1 MTPKVAYQNILRR
14 LSQWSTAPKGSSHSR
29 RAYRT
34 EFQRFLWGSIFVVGY
49 FTLIFFRFSGAEE
62 GSADNNGIWF
72 LLIFGLVFAAIG
84 AYFAPGWSSLVK
96 TYTASGR
103 RLAVEKQA
111 QVKKSQRSSRHRSD
125 SGSRRSSSSSGR
137 RSGDNSDSQEQGE
150 GPSTKVSEHSQSD
163 SSNPGQSDQRQ
174 QNTKNTG

>member
-14 LSQWSTAPKGSSHSR
+14 LSQWSSAPKGNSR
-29 RAYRT
+29 SGRAYRT

-49 FTLIFFRFSGAEE
+49 FTLIFFHFSGAEE

-111 QVKKSQRSSRHRSD
+111 QVKKSQRSSRHHSD
-125 SGSRRSSSSSGR
+125 SGRERSSSSSR
-137 RSGDNSDSQEQGE
+137 RSREHSGSKEQGE